1 MSAPLLTLGDLG
13 ARFAGRPESVL
24 DLADDL
30 ASRFV
35 ALGAAHVP
43 APLGAAARDLLARC
57 PDPSALPLWG
67 VPYVVGAN
75 IDVAGLPTSAGLP
88 ALDFLPDFD
97 AVLVERLRAAG
108 ALLVGKVPADP
119 LGLDA
124 SAFGSSEAVAAG
136 LAAFAIASDRA
147 DIAGH
152 GVVEVRPTP
161 GLISLDGLFGIAPEL
176 DDVAL
181 YAVDAAGGAAVRA
194 TVGRSGPTGLKAPKR
209 FARLGLLGGDK
220 SSMVRDI
227 GERLGLKTVAVDAAL
242 FAEAAA
248 LMEDDIWLAQRLDD
262 VATAFVERPDL
273 FPPRCRRRLSLALDC
288 PARQLV
294 RAQRCLSALRRQ
306 IDAAFSDIDLL
317 FVPPAFGSATFTSAC
332 GLTAIVLPDG
342 GALVGAGGDDDRLA
356 AAAATLL
363 APNQSRSTRP
373 IDILAS
379 SPLAHR

>member
-1 MSAPLLTLGDLG
+1 MSAPLLTLDDLG
-13 ARFAGRPESVL
+13 ARFARRPESVL

-35 ALGAAHVP
+35 TLGAAHVP

-124 SAFGSSEAVAAG
+124 PVFGSSEAVAAG

-176 DDVAL
+176 DDVAIHV
-181 YAVDAAGGAAVRA
+181 VDVASGAAVR
-194 TVGRSGPTGLKAPKR
+194 TIIGWSGPTGLRAPKR
-209 FARLGLLGGDK
+209 FARLGQLGGEK
-220 SSMVRDI
+220 FSMVRDI
-227 GERLGLKTVAVDAAL
+227 GERLGLTAVAVDEAP
-242 FAEAAA
+242 FAEAAT

-294 RAQRCLSALRRQ
+294 QAQCCLAALRRQ

-317 FVPPAFGSATFTSAC
+317 FVPPAFGSAIFTSAC
-332 GLTAIVLPDG
+332 GLTAVVLPDG

-356 AAAATLL
+356 AAAATLI

>member
-13 ARFAGRPESVL
+13 ARFARRPESVL

-75 IDVAGLPTSAGLP
+75 IDVAGLPTSAGLS

-124 SAFGSSEAVAAG
+124 PVFGSSEAVAAG

-147 DIAGH
+147 DILNAGC
-152 GVVEVRPTP
+152 VVT
-161 GLISLDGLFGIAPEL
+161 SF
-176 DDVAL
+176 
-181 YAVDAAGGAAVRA
+181 
-194 TVGRSGPTGLKAPKR
+194 TRSPW
-209 FARLGLLGGDK
+209 
-220 SSMVRDI
+220 M
-227 GERLGLKTVAVDAAL
+227 
-242 FAEAAA
+242 
-248 LMEDDIWLAQRLDD
+248 
-262 VATAFVERPDL
+262 
-273 FPPRCRRRLSLALDC
+273 
-288 PARQLV
+288 
-294 RAQRCLSALRRQ
+294 
-306 IDAAFSDIDLL
+306 
-317 FVPPAFGSATFTSAC
+317 
-332 GLTAIVLPDG
+332 
-342 GALVGAGGDDDRLA
+342 
-356 AAAATLL
+356 
-363 APNQSRSTRP
+363 
-373 IDILAS
+373 
-379 SPLAHR
+379 